1 MSLSDRQLEIRR
13 LGITSTDAPAIV
25 GLSQY
30 RTAADVWLSK
40 KHPEAVSEPSEKQLE
55 GMAWGN
61 RLEQAIADHY
71 AQKNGVTLLK
81 VGTAAHPA
89 VKWLLAT
96 PDRLIKNKK
105 MGLELKNVS
114 EWQKR
119 QWGPSGTDLI
129 PRDFLIQVMHCMM
142 VFGFKMWDVACL
154 IGGRDYRVYRIY
166 ADKELQSMLYKQ
178 EKRFYEDFI
187 IGTKEPNF
195 DSGEQVRQYV
205 LSKYPD
211 HDNSKIINIDIYGD
225 AEAKEAI
232 KTLCSAKQQKKKFAT
247 QEEDKKTFLM
257 NFMQDAAELH
267 WEENGICIS
276 WRKPKDGIKVN
287 WQAIAE
293 KALTKSTLKP
303 EEIDALRS
311 TYTAVK
317 DNPRRFLVKDEN
329 ASDDDNE

>member
-1 MSLSDRQLEIRR
+1 MSLTEHQLKIRR

-25 GLSQY
+25 GLSEY

-166 ADKELQSMLYKQ
+166 ADKELQAMLYKQ

-195 DSGEQVRQYV
+195 DSGEQIRKYV
-205 LSKYPD
+205 LSKYPE

-232 KTLCSAKQQKKKFAT
+232 KALCAAKQQKKKCAT

-267 WEENGICIS
+267 WEEESVKIS
-276 WRKPKDGIKVN
+276 WRRPKDSVKIL
-287 WQAIAE
+287 WDSIAKAALE
-293 KALTKSTLKP
+293 KTTLSVEEIAALKSANTLTKENT
-303 EEIDALRS
+303 
-311 TYTAVK
+311 
-317 DNPRRFLVKDEN
+317 RRFVVSDEG
-329 ASDDDNE
+329 AEDCE